1 MRKIMNIDELI
12 NSLTSKR
19 DRLKKHIEFYESN
32 PVKTRNDLAEQG
44 MEVTPYELKVLID
57 LLKTLSE

>member
-1 MRKIMNIDELI
+1 MNVEELI
-12 NSLTSKR
+12 NNLTNKK
-19 DRLKKHIEFYESN
+19 DRLKKHIELYESS
-32 PVKTRNDLAEQG
+32 PVKTRNDLSEQG

>member
-1 MRKIMNIDELI
+1 MNIDELI
-12 NSLTSKR
+12 NTLTSRK

-32 PVKTRNDLAEQG
+32 PVKTRNDLAEEG
-44 MEVTPYELKVLID
+44 MEVTPYELRVLID